1 MRWQHVL
8 PLFFIAPA
16 LWANEQV
23 EGIARPLAGGPEL
36 YREQHLFSGR
46 SHRIDYIAPDGQ
58 RIAEK
63 ILDYSCSD
71 TAPAFEQTDLRDGQ
85 RSGGAW
91 SAEGYRLE
99 RGTESRLLESPE
111 GELVASS
118 GFDRY
123 VRRHREAL
131 RAGETL
137 EFDFALAERLGTLR
151 LRIRR
156 EDAAA
161 GTQAFRVE
169 AASVLLRPFVPAIRL
184 DYDEAGR
191 LMRYRGL
198 SNIDG
203 PDGSPLQVEI
213 RYSYSPAPA
222 PALAGSTEPSAAD
235 ARTPTRFICPGQ
247 RT

>member
-1 MRWQHVL
+1 MKWRYVL
-8 PLFFIAPA
+8 PLLLIAPA
-16 LWANEQV
+16 PWAGEQV
-23 EGIARPLAGGPEL
+23 EGIARPLAGGPEI
-36 YREQHLFSGR
+36 YREEHVFSGS
-46 SHRIDYIAPDGQ
+46 SHRIDYLSPDGQ

-63 ILDYSCSD
+63 TLDYSCSD
-71 TAPAFEQTDLRDGQ
+71 TAPAFEQTDLRDGE

-99 RGTESRLLESPE
+99 RGSESRLLESPE

-131 RAGETL
+131 AAGETL

-151 LRIRR
+151 LRIKR
-156 EDAAA
+156 EDAAE
-161 GTQAFRVE
+161 GIQAFRVE
-169 AASVLLRPFVPAIRL
+169 AASALLRPFVPAIRL
-184 DYDEAGR
+184 DYDDAGR

-213 RYSYSPAPA
+213 RYSYLPAPA
-222 PALAGSTEPSAAD
+222 PELAARTEPRAAD
-235 ARTPTRFICPGQ
+235 TRTPSRSICPGQ
-247 RT
+247 RI